1 MRLMRMLLRLPRMMT
16 MILALVLVAGCSET
30 YSAGI
35 FGREA
40 GAQIDEGSFG
50 KPSDTNRSAMLAY
63 READGSVIDLGRRF
77 AAAVPDTV
85 NFAFNS
91 AELDAEA
98 RAILARQAAW
108 IRSNDNILFR
118 VTGHTDL
125 VGGERYNL
133 HLGQR
138 RARAVVGY
146 LISQGV
152 PQRRLQAV
160 TSRGKAEPIV
170 RTPEPERANRRAVT
184 QVVGTGRGFV
194 GSDLDGKYAARV
206 YSGYVRGG
214 AAGSD

>member
-1 MRLMRMLLRLPRMMT
+1 MTLRLPRIVMM
-16 MILALVLVAGCSET
+16 IVALGLMVGCSET

-35 FGREA
+35 FGQEA
-40 GAQIDEGSFG
+40 GARIDEGSFG
-50 KPSDTNRSAMLAY
+50 KPSDTNRTAMLAY

-77 AAAVPDTV
+77 AASVPDTV

-125 VGGERYNL
+125 VGGESYNL
-133 HLGQR
+133 RLGQR
-138 RARAVVGY
+138 RARAVVAY

-170 RTPEPERANRRAVT
+170 ATPGPERANRRAVT
-184 QVVGTGRGFV
+184 RVVGTGRGFV
-194 GSDLDGKYAARV
+194 GSDLDGKYAVRV
-206 YSGYVRGG
+206 YGGYVRGG
-214 AAGSD
+214 SGSSD